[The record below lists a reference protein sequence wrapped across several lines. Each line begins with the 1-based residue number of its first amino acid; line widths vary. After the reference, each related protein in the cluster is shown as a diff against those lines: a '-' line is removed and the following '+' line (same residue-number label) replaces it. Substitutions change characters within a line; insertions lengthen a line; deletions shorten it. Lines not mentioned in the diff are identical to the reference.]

1 MIHDFSESS
10 VRNNLPAFF
19 MDFGGPALFA
29 EQRTGIKPS
38 TYNLSRYFTNIV
50 IPAAQKNLV
59 FAAIEDAK
67 IVGYVFAETGLND
80 QFQLEQPLVS
90 GVFTFVLP
98 EYRRKGVA
106 TALRTKIL
114 KALQEQ
120 GYKIILCQIFDSNES
135 SGISMK
141 KFMETFPH
149 ETYQGYKVSL

>member
-1 MIHDFSESS
+1 MIHGFSEPS

-50 IPAAQKNLV
+50 IPAAQKSLV
-59 FAAIEDAK
+59 FADIEDGK
-67 IVGYVFAETGLND
+67 IVGYTFAETGLND

-98 EYRRKGVA
+98 EYRRKGIA
-106 TALRTKIL
+106 TALRTKML
-114 KALQEQ
+114 EALQEQ
-120 GYKIILCQIFDSNES
+120 GYKIILCQIFNSNES
-135 SGISMK
+135 SNLSMERFLERFPHK
-141 KFMETFPH
+141 KFT
-149 ETYQGYKVSL
+149 GYIANI

>member
-1 MIHDFSESS
+1 MIYGFSEPS

-29 EQRTGIKPS
+29 EQKTGIKPS

-59 FAAIEDAK
+59 FAAIEDGK
-67 IVGYVFAETGLND
+67 IVGYIFADTALNE

-98 EYRRKGVA
+98 EYRRKGIA
-106 TALRTKIL
+106 TALRTKML
-114 KALQEQ
+114 EVLQEQ
-120 GYKIILCQIFDSNES
+120 GYKVILCQIFTANET
-135 SGISMK
+135 SGASMQ
-141 KFMETFPH
+141 KFAKALPH
-149 ETYQGYKVSL
+149 EQFKGYRVQI